1 MNADTPT
8 RATATGLKAV
18 LVQRQTPD
26 TMSAALAYPGNVIVE
41 FDSALLGYI
50 EGGGL
55 MIRGTKAAMRLW
67 RGGFAVYSE
76 LKSYSETP
84 EPSNPILEV
93 RSKRDGTLPHLNNFL
108 DCMRTRATPNA
119 SVEIGVSAAFAGH
132 VANIAMRGNGVWM
145 G

>member
-1 MNADTPT
+1 M
-8 RATATGLKAV
+8 V
-18 LVQRQTPD
+18 
-26 TMSAALAYPGNVIVE
+26 VE

-67 RGGFAVYSE
+67 RGGFAVYGE
-76 LKSYSETP
+76 MPGYSERP

-93 RSKRDGTLPHLNNFL
+93 KSKQDGTLPH
-108 DCMRTRATPNA
+108 MRELPRLRANA
-119 SVEIGVSAAFAGH
+119 RDAQRSVEIGVSAARAGH
-132 VANIAMRGNGVWM
+132 VANFAMRGNGVWM

>member
-1 MNADTPT
+1 
-8 RATATGLKAV
+8 
-18 LVQRQTPD
+18 
-26 TMSAALAYPGNVIVE
+26 MSAALAYGKVVVE

-76 LKSYSETP
+76 MPGYSERP

-93 RSKRDGTLPHLNNFL
+93 KSKQDGTLPHMRNFL
-108 DCMRTRATPNA
+108 DCVRTRATPNA
-119 SVEIGVSAAFAGH
+119 GVEIGISAARAGH
-132 VANIAMRGNGVWM
+132 VANFAMRGNGVWM